1 MKIVAGASP
10 LVKSTLVG
18 ARPRGSCSKIKPTM
32 TLSSTSRDEM
42 DQLDRRQ
49 SAFHEAG
56 HLAAHAF
63 FCHEW
68 SHIEYVTI
76 QSNQQ
81 FAAHFRHQ
89 VSECTN
95 GSEEFDLAEAADQ
108 ICIMEDETGE
118 SEIDAPGSDLYK
130 VVELARLVERR
141 FHPERRQVG
150 AWVKLTVELMDIEKV
165 WNCVDAFA
173 RHLLKVDRVERA
185 QLDDWF
191 RPILGL
197 AFELP
202 KWRRRIMVRR
212 SRCV

>member
-1 MKIVAGASP
+1 MEAICSLAGPVAET
-10 LVKSTLVG
+10 KFVG
-18 ARPRGSCSKIKPTM
+18 
-32 TLSSTSRDEM
+32 
-42 DQLDRRQ
+42 
-49 SAFHEAG
+49 
-56 HLAAHAF
+56 
-63 FCHEW
+63 
-68 SHIEYVTI
+68 
-76 QSNQQ
+76 
-81 FAAHFRHQ
+81 
-89 VSECTN
+89 
-95 GSEEFDLAEAADQ
+95 EEFDLAEAADQ